1 MLRATSGPLKRQ
13 VALLILFTLRPA
25 ISTPGAFDVDFTKN
39 VAPAAQNSLDDRSRL
54 PAQVCGIIGAYLAV
68 VFLIGVSLLTFGRKM
83 RRAVHDRI
91 DVVKANQANGF
102 ELSPLSP
109 GSTSRSRWWP
119 QSPNN
124 RLKQAFKRN
133 PQSTNPESVPTSP
146 LSATES
152 MASFDQHFLRSQQE
166 QRQREMEVLYAAVM
180 EHDEERRK
188 QKMRESA
195 EELVDEDSIRKD
207 TKDAGLSPAK
217 LNTNN
222 SLYPHGNQQ
231 PPSPAS
237 LSPRSPVRAIYP
249 SGARRQ
255 YSGPPPTVQEGS
267 GPAPQQEEQPS
278 LSPRGFFS
286 RARTPSHGSSGSK
299 SRRSIR
305 NLRISSP
312 IPRFSAAERDEEA
325 RTPLSPRHYNP
336 GPPPEPPSA
345 TTVDTPTTAESLG
358 PFRYDDLDRPPT
370 YYRPE
375 VPQQFPRRSSTSSP
389 IKDPYRSSRTSNNG
403 SPPPHFPLHPAAP
416 ASPTTTTV
424 PILLDRPH
432 TARHH
437 APPPPSLRLATA
449 THSSQGPPTAHSAA
463 SSTST
468 LPFRALH
475 PEPAASS
482 PIATKTTVLETRRR
496 DPRGLLSPASRLR
509 TPGTAGGGVPM
520 TPYSPYMPFTP
531 VTPVTPHLVTRKE
544 RKAREKEE
552 RRMRGR
558 AAAVVDEG
566 DEVGKV
572 DWGDAY

>member
-1 MLRATSGPLKRQ
+1 MLRATCGPLKRK
-13 VALLILFTLRPA
+13 VALLFLLTIRPA

-39 VAPAAQNSLDDRSRL
+39 VAPAAKNSLDDKSHL
-54 PAQVCGIIGAYLAV
+54 PAQVCGIIGAYLAF
-68 VFLIGVSLLTFGRKM
+68 VFLVGVSLLTFGRKM
-83 RRAVHDRI
+83 RRAVHERI
-91 DVVKANQANGF
+91 DVVKANQSNGF
-102 ELSPLSP
+102 ELSPMSP
-109 GSTSRSRWWP
+109 GSTARSRWWAP
-119 QSPNN
+119 QSPS

-133 PQSTNPESVPTSP
+133 PGTTNPESVPTSP

-152 MASFDQHFLRSQQE
+152 MASFDQHFLRNQQE
-166 QRQREMEVLYAAVM
+166 QRQREMEKLYAAVM

-188 QKMRESA
+188 QKILESA
-195 EELVDEDSIRKD
+195 EELADEDGIQKAARE
-207 TKDAGLSPAK
+207 AVQSPAR
-217 LNTNN
+217 LNTN
-222 SLYPHGNQQ
+222 SLY

-237 LSPRSPVRAIYP
+237 PSPQSPVHAIHS
-249 SGARRQ
+249 SGGSRRQ
-255 YSGPPPTVQEGS
+255 FSGPPPTLREGQ
-267 GPAPQQEEQPS
+267 GLGTPQEEPQS

-286 RARTPSHGSSGSK
+286 RARTPSYGSSESK
-299 SRRSIR
+299 PRRSIR

-325 RTPLSPRHYNP
+325 RTPLSPRHYTP

-375 VPQQFPRRSSTSSP
+375 VPQQFAGRRSASSP
-389 IKDPYRSSRTSNNG
+389 IKDPYRTSTNNN
-403 SPPPHFPLHPAAP
+403 SPPPHFPLQTPT
-416 ASPTTTTV
+416 SPTAATV
-424 PILLDRPH
+424 PILLDRPS
-432 TARHH
+432 HH
-437 APPPPSLRLATA
+437 HPPPPALRLATA
-449 THSSQGPPTAHSAA
+449 THSSRQGPPQHSAA

-475 PEPAASS
+475 PDTNPYS
-482 PIATKTTVLETRRR
+482 PVATKTTVLETRHRGGGG
-496 DPRGLLSPASRLR
+496 GLLSPASRLR

-544 RKAREKEE
+544 RKMREKEE
-552 RRMRGR
+552 RKARGR
-558 AAAVVDEG
+558 AGVVDEE
-566 DEVGKV
+566 DEVGAV

>member
-1 MLRATSGPLKRQ
+1 MLRGTCGT
-13 VALLILFTLRPA
+13 ALLFLLTIRRAL
-25 ISTPGAFDVDFTKN
+25 STPGAFDVDFSKN
-39 VAPAAQNSLDDRSRL
+39 PAPAARDSLDDKSRL
-54 PAQVCGIIGAYLAV
+54 PAQVCGIIGAYLAF
-68 VFLIGVSLLTFGRKM
+68 VFLVGVSLLTFGRKM
-83 RRAVHDRI
+83 RRAVHERI

-102 ELSPLSP
+102 ELSPMSP
-109 GSTSRSRWWP
+109 GSTTRSRWWAP
-119 QSPNN
+119 QSPS

-133 PQSTNPESVPTSP
+133 PATTNPESVPTSP

-152 MASFDQHFLRSQQE
+152 MASFDQHFLRNQQE
-166 QRQREMEVLYAAVM
+166 RRQREMEMLYAAVM

-188 QKMRESA
+188 QKLRESA
-195 EELVDEDSIRKD
+195 EELGDEDSIRKA
-207 TKDAGLSPAK
+207 TREAVKSPAR
-217 LNTNN
+217 LNTN
-222 SLYPHGNQQ
+222 SLY

-237 LSPRSPVRAIYP
+237 PSPQSPVRAIHS
-249 SGARRQ
+249 SGGSRRQ
-255 YSGPPPTVQEGS
+255 YSGPPPTLREGQ
-267 GPAPQQEEQPS
+267 GFGTQQQQQQEEPQS

-286 RARTPSHGSSGSK
+286 RARTPSYGSSESK
-299 SRRSIR
+299 PRRSIR

-325 RTPLSPRHYNP
+325 QTPLSPRHYNP
-336 GPPPEPPSA
+336 MPPPEPPSA
-345 TTVDTPTTAESLG
+345 TTTVDTPTTAESLG

-375 VPQQFPRRSSTSSP
+375 VPQQFPGRRSTSSP
-389 IKDPYRSSRTSNNG
+389 IKDPYRNSGATNN
-403 SPPPHFPLHPAAP
+403 SPPPHFPLQTPT
-416 ASPTTTTV
+416 SPTAATV

-432 TARHH
+432 Q
-437 APPPPSLRLATA
+437 PPPPPALRLATA
-449 THSSQGPPTAHSAA
+449 THSSQGPPHPTQQHSAA

-475 PEPAASS
+475 PDSDAYS

-496 DPRGLLSPASRLR
+496 DPRGGGGGGGGLLSPASRLR
-509 TPGTAGGGVPM
+509 SPGTAGGGVPM

-544 RKAREKEE
+544 RRAREKEE
-552 RRMRGR
+552 RRARGR
-558 AAAVVDEG
+558 AGVVDEE